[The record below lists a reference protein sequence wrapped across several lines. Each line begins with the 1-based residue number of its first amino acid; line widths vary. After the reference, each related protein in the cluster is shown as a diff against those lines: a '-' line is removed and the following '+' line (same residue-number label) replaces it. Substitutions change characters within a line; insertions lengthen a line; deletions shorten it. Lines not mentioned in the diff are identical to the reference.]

1 MTPARGVGTECG
13 IAFVRGANYT
23 SLYGAGTRRLPVP
36 ALWGAVATYYLWEI
50 ENAVYIRVGVGVGES
65 PSPYSPHDVG
75 RVFLPRRKPMDL
87 DSSV

>member
-1 MTPARGVGTECG
+1 M
-13 IAFVRGANYT
+13 
-23 SLYGAGTRRLPVP
+23 P
-36 ALWGAVATYYLWEI
+36 ALWGAVETYYFREI